1 MSNQA
6 LPPRVQAKKMAETH
20 PPVDRLHQPSPREA
34 ALLLLHLL
42 GRKNEERDRPVT
54 RARLSD
60 PTVRRL
66 CGRTRIPNDMLFEVQ
81 EILFQAGWVLFWAGT
96 GYAVVKVAVV
106 DGWPRIATKRIRDD
120 LEKVRRG
127 EYDFAELEGLLLAE
141 DGGSADG
148 DDKED

>member
-1 MSNQA
+1 
-6 LPPRVQAKKMAETH
+6 MADQGPSADPSKRATSTETH
-20 PPVDRLHQPSPREA
+20 MIEQLHQPTAREA

-42 GRKNEERDRPVT
+42 SRKNEERDRPVT

-66 CGRTRIPNDMLFEVQ
+66 CGRTRISSDMLFEVQ

-96 GYAVVKVAVV
+96 GYAVVKVAAV

-120 LEKVRRG
+120 LLKVRRG
-127 EYDFAELEGLLLAE
+127 EYGFAELEGLLLAE